1 MFSSDLSQ
9 ESSQFLILDTSE
21 GELTRSLPICF
32 YIQSL
37 IQIAKN
43 SEAGRIS
50 QGTFTAC
57 SLTIPLNPGEGKKKK
72 GVVQGHSGSCQ
83 QD

>member
-1 MFSSDLSQ
+1 MQMFSPDLSQ

-21 GELTRSLPICF
+21 GLLTRSLEQKTTMPIWF

-43 SEAGRIS
+43 SEARRIS
-50 QGTFTAC
+50 
-57 SLTIPLNPGEGKKKK
+57 
-72 GVVQGHSGSCQ
+72 
-83 QD
+83 

>member
-1 MFSSDLSQ
+1 MQMFSPDLSQ

-21 GELTRSLPICF
+21 GLLTRSLEQKTTMPTWF

-43 SEAGRIS
+43 SEARRIS
-50 QGTFTAC
+50 
-57 SLTIPLNPGEGKKKK
+57 
-72 GVVQGHSGSCQ
+72 
-83 QD
+83 